1 MHTLAEMDEKL
12 NRPVLHLRGLQRSFK
27 LPAFKGAGYSDAYL
41 AFLETV
47 VALRTLNI
55 PEKTLVRL
63 WRIERKLMRLL
74 NVDSASSPTWF
85 LDSCGPTRN
94 HKRRLLLSNFDTG
107 AALPSGA
114 IQLGLAFT
122 EPEKELFTRQE
133 MGEDALEVLK
143 TYLAAYA
150 EIHQTAQAELPRL
163 FSALSI
169 TKRFAC

>member
-1 MHTLAEMDEKL
+1 MHTLAEMAEKL

-27 LPAFKGAGYSDAYL
+27 LPVFKRAGYSDAYL
-41 AFLETV
+41 AFFETV
-47 VALRTLNI
+47 IALRTLNI

-74 NVDSASSPTWF
+74 NADTRSSPTWF
-85 LDSCGPTRN
+85 LDACGTRRN

-122 EPEKELFTRQE
+122 EPHKELFTSRE

-143 TYLAAYA
+143 IYLDAYA
-150 EIHQTAQAELPRL
+150 DIRQTAEAELPRL
-163 FSALSI
+163 FAALSI
-169 TKRFAC
+169 TKRFAL